1 MTKEAMLKILG
12 EEDLEDGIAV
22 TVGTRPGIV
31 MFSPII
37 RELERR
43 GADFFVI
50 HTGQHYSYNMD
61 QAFFEDLELRE
72 PDYKLDTVKTCV
84 YHGEQTAEMLKGIE
98 RVLLAEKP
106 RLVLVGGDANTN
118 LAGALAARKLR
129 LNVGHVEAGERS
141 YDWRM
146 PEEHNRVMIDH
157 ISDVLF
163 VTNEKGRANLLREN
177 VRRKIVVSGNPIVD
191 AAQQNLGIAGR
202 KSRIL
207 DECGLHSKKY
217 FVLTLHREENV
228 DSKKNLSDALRG
240 VREVAETT
248 GTQVQFMAHPRTLK
262 RIREFGLEKTADA
275 AGDGLQIRAAIGYL
289 DFLRLMSDASLV
301 LTDSGGVQQEA
312 CILGVPCV
320 TLRENTEWTETLE
333 IGANALAGTEPKR
346 IVEAVR
352 RMLQAKKGWDVPFGD
367 GQSAVRIVDVA
378 LDVLAKSGRDAL
390 RSTPEEE
397 RSAGD

>member
-1 MTKEAMLKILG
+1 MTIDPTLKTLG
-12 EEDLEDGIAV
+12 EDELKNRIAV

-37 RELERR
+37 RELQRR

-61 QAFFEDLELRE
+61 QAFFDDLELRE
-72 PDYKLDTVKTCV
+72 PDYKLDTVKTCI

-98 RVLLAEKP
+98 RVLLEERP

-129 LNVGHVEAGERS
+129 VSVGHVEAGERS

-163 VTNEKGRANLLREN
+163 VTNEKGRDNLVGES
-177 VRRKIVVSGNPIVD
+177 VRGRIIVSGNPIVD
-191 AAQQNLGIAGR
+191 AARQNLGIAER

-207 DECGLHSKKY
+207 DEFGLRRGGY

-228 DSKKNLSDALRG
+228 DSRDNLSDALRG
-240 VREVAETT
+240 VREAAEMT
-248 GTQVQFMAHPRTLK
+248 GVPVQFMAHPRTLK
-262 RIREFGLEKTADA
+262 RIREFGLEELVEA
-275 AGDGLQIRAAIGYL
+275 AGDELRMREAIGYL
-289 DFLRLMSDASLV
+289 DFLKLVSGAALV

-333 IGANALAGTEPKR
+333 LGANTLAGTEPRR
-346 IVEAVR
+346 IVDAVR
-352 RMLQAKKGWDVPFGD
+352 GMIGARKGWETPFGD
-367 GQSAVRIVDVA
+367 GKSAERIVDVA
-378 LDVLAKSGRDAL
+378 LDI
-390 RSTPEEE
+390 
-397 RSAGD
+397 SAGDQE